1 MPKTSTQ
8 TVSLA
13 LVEADAA
20 IAVLESA
27 LRGKLTE
34 AEARLVTKAR
44 EALAVAEGRLN
55 DTRVH
60 ASRVLE
66 ML

>member
-1 MPKTSTQ
+1 MAKMK

-27 LRGKLTE
+27 INGKLTE
-34 AEARLVTKAR
+34 AEARLITKAR
-44 EALAVAEGRLN
+44 EALAVAEGRVNEL
-55 DTRVH
+55 RS
-60 ASRVLE
+60 AAGQLSAGL
-66 ML
+66 